1 MNTNRLSGLKISLFI
16 GILSV
21 VMGCLPWMGVTCRGQ
36 NAPQNLPPGVG
47 EVVKLAQAH
56 MTDDV
61 ILAYIRNSNVACAL
75 TADQIIYLHGQ
86 GVSQNA
92 ISAMMRNPGAMPA
105 SANPSGISPGPG
117 VPQAAPLTVAPAQV
131 ATPVPTAP
139 VAAPVVAAA
148 PTAVAEAN
156 FEAFRAQ
163 LAPYG
168 AWIQVEGYGWCW
180 RPAEV
185 TVNPD
190 WRPYG
195 DRGHWVYTDD
205 GWYWQSEY
213 AWGDTAFHYGRWAR
227 DARFGWLWIP
237 DYTWAPAWVC
247 WRHSEGY
254 CGWAPLPPAAR
265 FEAGVGLVF
274 NGRGGVGVEL
284 DFGLRDEHF
293 IFVGYDHFWEHDFH
307 RFMLPRERVAI
318 VFRGSH
324 VMNNYRVVNHHLAV
338 EGIGRARMAT
348 LTHRNV
354 EVVVTPHARFAEH
367 HAAEVRH
374 DARPGAGPERSP
386 RDTRPQAGPK
396 VGERGRLDDRR
407 EGRH

>member
-1 MNTNRLSGLKISLFI
+1 MNTKRMSGMKISLLI
-16 GILSV
+16 GLISV
-21 VMGCLPWMGVTCRGQ
+21 ATGCLPWSGATCWGQ
-36 NAPQNLPPGVG
+36 GAPQVLPPGVG
-47 EVVKLAQAH
+47 EVVKLAQAK

-92 ISAMMRNPGAMPA
+92 ISAMMRNAGAMPP
-105 SANPSGISPGPG
+105 SANPSGINPGPG
-117 VPQAAPLTVAPAQV
+117 APPAAPAPMPTVAPV
-131 ATPVPTAP
+131 AVP
-139 VAAPVVAAA
+139 VAAP
-148 PTAVAEAN
+148 TAN
-156 FEAFRAQ
+156 FETFRAQ
-163 LAPYG
+163 LAPFG

-180 RPAEV
+180 RPTEAY
-185 TVNPD
+185 VNPE

-195 DRGHWVYTDD
+195 DRGHWIYTES

-227 DARFGWLWIP
+227 DARYGWLWIP

-247 WRHSEGY
+247 WRHTEGY

-293 IFVGYDHFWEHDFH
+293 IFVGYDHFWERDFH
-307 RFMLPRERVAI
+307 RYMVPRSRVGVI
-318 VFRGSH
+318 FRGSH
-324 VMNNYRVVNHHLAV
+324 VMNNYRVVNHHLVV
-338 EGIGRARMAT
+338 EGIGRDRIAT
-348 LTHRNV
+348 YTHRKV
-354 EVVVTPHARFAEH
+354 EVVAAPHGRFDEH
-367 HAAEVRH
+367 RPAEVRH
-374 DARPGAGPERSP
+374 DARPETGPNRGVRE
-386 RDTRPQAGPK
+386 TRPQAGPK
-396 VGERGRLDDRR
+396 VGERDRPEER
-407 EGRH
+407 HEGRR